1 MSAGHPETRDR
12 AAGFSLVELMISLS
26 LVMMLT
32 LALIT
37 SYLFIARGD
46 QSLTNYAAMNVQA
59 RALLEAL
66 GSDLRS
72 ATDVTNFTSSTLSLV
87 VPSTPGATG
96 GQDVVWT
103 YDSVAAT
110 LTRQAG
116 SSSRVYARDIESL
129 SLLYYNMLSAPTT
142 SLVEVKQVQ
151 VNLHMVKL
159 VASAMTS
166 EYVIS
171 AQFTMRAKSTTH

>member
-1 MSAGHPETRDR
+1 M
-12 AAGFSLVELMISLS
+12 MISLS

-32 LALIT
+32 LALLT

-46 QSLTNYAAMNVQA
+46 QSLTNYTAMNVQA

-66 GSDLRS
+66 GADLRS
-72 ATDVTNFTSSTLSLV
+72 ATDVTNFTASSVSLV
-87 VPSTPGATG
+87 VPSAPGATG
-96 GQDVVWT
+96 GLDVVWS
-103 YDSVAAT
+103 YNSVAGT
-110 LTRQAG
+110 LTRQSG
-116 SSSRVYARDIESL
+116 GTSRIYARDIDSL
-129 SLLYYNMLSAPTT
+129 SLLYFNVLSAPTA

-151 VNLHMVKL
+151 LNLHMVKL